1 MTDPIADLLI
11 RIKNAQM
18 VGKKFVRVPFSK
30 IKLAILLIL
39 EKNNLVGKIKKKGK
53 GVKKIL
59 EVELKYQDNQPLIK
73 EVKRISKPSLR
84 VYAGYRD
91 LTKFSRKGLTLVSTP
106 RGLKTLAQARK
117 EKIGGEVLFQI
128 NP

>member
-30 IKLAILLIL
+30 MKLAILLIL

-59 EVELKYQDNQPLIK
+59 EIELKYQDNQPLIK

-91 LTKFSRKGLTLVSTP
+91 LTKFSRKGLTLISTS

>member
-30 IKLAILLIL
+30 MKLAILLIL

>member
-30 IKLAILLIL
+30 MKLAILLIL

-59 EVELKYQDNQPLIK
+59 EIELKYQDNQPLIK

-84 VYAGYRD
+84 VYAGYRG

>member
-30 IKLAILLIL
+30 MKLAILLIL

-128 NP
+128 K

>member
-39 EKNNLVGKIKKKGK
+39 GKNNLVGKIKKKGK

-59 EVELKYQDNQPLIK
+59 EIELKYQDNQPLIK

>member
-30 IKLAILLIL
+30 MKLAILLIL

-59 EVELKYQDNQPLIK
+59 EIELKYQDNQPLIK

-91 LTKFSRKGLTLVSTP
+91 LTKFSRKGLTLISTS

-128 NP
+128 K

>member
-30 IKLAILLIL
+30 MKLAILLIL

-59 EVELKYQDNQPLIK
+59 EVELKYQNNQPLIK

>member
-30 IKLAILLIL
+30 MKLAILLIL

-59 EVELKYQDNQPLIK
+59 EVELKYQNNQPLIK

-91 LTKFSRKGLTLVSTP
+91 LTKFSRKGLTLISTS

-128 NP
+128 K

>member
-128 NP
+128 K

>member
-30 IKLAILLIL
+30 MKLAILLIL

-59 EVELKYQDNQPLIK
+59 EIELKYQDNQPLIK

-128 NP
+128 K

>member
-30 IKLAILLIL
+30 MKLAILLIL

-59 EVELKYQDNQPLIK
+59 EVELKYQNNQPLIK

-91 LTKFSRKGLTLVSTP
+91 LTKFSRKGLILISTP
-106 RGLKTLAQARK
+106 CGLKTLAQARK

-128 NP
+128 K

>member
-1 MTDPIADLLI
+1 M
-11 RIKNAQM
+11 
-18 VGKKFVRVPFSK
+18 
-30 IKLAILLIL
+30 KLAILLIL

-59 EVELKYQDNQPLIK
+59 EVELKYQNNQPLIK

-91 LTKFSRKGLTLVSTP
+91 LTKFSRKGLTLISTS

-128 NP
+128 K

>member
-30 IKLAILLIL
+30 MKLAILLIL

-59 EVELKYQDNQPLIK
+59 EIELKYQDNQPLIK

>member
-30 IKLAILLIL
+30 MKLAILLIL

-59 EVELKYQDNQPLIK
+59 EIELKYQDNQPLIK

-106 RGLKTLAQARK
+106 RGLRTLAQARK

>member
-30 IKLAILLIL
+30 MKLAILLIL

-59 EVELKYQDNQPLIK
+59 EVELKYQNNQPLIK

-91 LTKFSRKGLTLVSTP
+91 LTKFSRKGLTLISTS